1 MPGVDPSPAAVVRPA
16 SIPELDGARAVAAL
30 GVFVFHAATAA
41 TPLNKHVFRLTAILN
56 SGVGVFFVLS
66 GFLIYRPFCEANIAG
81 LPVPD
86 LARYLVRRV
95 LRIYPAYLVCLVI
108 WWRFGIVEIL
118 GVRGFLKHASLLDMY
133 WAPAQRGG
141 AGLEVAWT
149 LQIEMTFYLL
159 APLFAIL
166 VRLAGAGLRRLTDGR
181 VQQAALEMVATLTL
195 AVAGVLAIPWHSP
208 EAHTLVRLMLPWM
221 GVGAAAMI
229 VWLGLT
235 TVNGWFC
242 VFCMSPQQHV
252 LQDRLTVWHQPI
264 INAVPKRWYALHGP
278 WASFATISLELG
290 LSLIAAAISFRFVE
304 RPGILLGRR
313 FRGLRRSGR
322 VTPVSR
328 HDLRRRPRRAS
339 RPRLRHR
346 PPAGLGPGRRG
357 PADRP
362 AAPSAA
368 RADLLATL
376 AAGSVIGPDGDE
388 VALPGGRPARP
399 GRRPGG
405 GHQRHH
411 RPAEGRGARPRRR
424 RRPRPG
430 RARPA
435 RRSTPPP
442 TGGWPASRC
451 RTSGVWAWSPGRS

>member
-1 MPGVDPSPAAVVRPA
+1 MPGLDPSPAAVVRPA

-30 GVFVFHAATAA
+30 GVFIFHAATAA

-149 LQIEMTFYLL
+149 LQIEMTFYVL
-159 APLFAIL
+159 APLFAL
-166 VRLAGAGLRRLTDGR
+166 AVRLAGAGLRRVTAGW
-181 VQQAALEMVATLTL
+181 VQQAALELAATLTL

-221 GVGAAAMI
+221 GELGTGMALAVLVTASTRHDWARSARAALSRVPMFVWLTGALAMI

-252 LQDRLTVWHQPI
+252 LQDRLTVPLAVLFVTPLVIGGRPGLARRTLASRPFVWLGVVSYSFYLWHQPI
-264 INAVPKRWYALHGP
+264 IKAVPKRWYALHGP
-278 WASFATISLELG
+278 WVSFATISLELG
-290 LSLIAAAISFRFVE
+290 LSLIAAAISFRLVE

-322 VTPVSR
+322 V
-328 HDLRRRPRRAS
+328 A
-339 RPRLRHR
+339 
-346 PPAGLGPGRRG
+346 
-357 PADRP
+357 
-362 AAPSAA
+362 
-368 RADLLATL
+368 
-376 AAGSVIGPDGDE
+376 
-388 VALPGGRPARP
+388 
-399 GRRPGG
+399 
-405 GHQRHH
+405 
-411 RPAEGRGARPRRR
+411 
-424 RRPRPG
+424 
-430 RARPA
+430 
-435 RRSTPPP
+435 
-442 TGGWPASRC
+442 PASS
-451 RTSGVWAWSPGRS
+451 T